1 MGLDVPCKQEERKE
15 VLAGGFRLFLPKVEG
30 GQFVGLFVEIRY
42 ENLEGFAWKG
52 GTANDDKVR
61 GLRKRL
67 SKGGIERG
75 GRSRVE
81 SEGGQRV
88 AQVNQQKKEEEWVGD
103 SHNLGEI
110 W

>member
-61 GLRKRL
+61 RLRKR
-67 SKGGIERG
+67 SRGGIERG